1 MTGGGNPG
9 PSEPPSLPGSDNE
22 ENTHIMDISKP
33 VGDACREDGT
43 LKDASEMEWPN
54 SPTEYNHAV
63 IEEMFQEN
71 GSQSEQ
77 HSSLGSDPDET
88 PKVKVRY

>member
-1 MTGGGNPG
+1 MN
-9 PSEPPSLPGSDNE
+9 
-22 ENTHIMDISKP
+22 ISKP
-33 VGDACREDGT
+33 VGDACWEDHT
-43 LKDASEMEWPN
+43 LKDTSKMEWPD
-54 SPTEYNHAV
+54 SPTEYNCAV
-63 IEEMFQEN
+63 IEEMFKEN